1 MGKVRVYQKRPGG
14 VMKNKD
20 RGRWQTVVRYQE
32 ADAEVAAAV
41 DGDSVV
47 FGKGRDF
54 LNPKVIYRNFARRAR
69 RLGLVDSKGGTPT
82 FHSLRHTFATRAIR
96 AGVDVRSVASILGHS
111 DVSVTLNFY
120 AASDPDACRRAME
133 TVSRGFAD
141 DA

>member
-1 MGKVRVYQKRPGG
+1 MS
-14 VMKNKD
+14 D
-20 RGRWQTVVRYQE
+20 E
-32 ADAEVAAAV
+32 ARAIVAECRAAAEGAGMPV
-41 DGDSVV
+41 DGDCFV

-54 LNPKVIYRNFARRAR
+54 LNPKVIYRNFARRAE

-141 DA
+141 AA